1 MLASHLWNNFLFLT
15 HSSWAFSWVSCM
27 GFYHFNIILIH
38 FYWLLLPDS
47 VVGFPALVFCILWKP
62 VIWLLL
68 RFNWLVVTRC
78 TTGYGE
84 SWNRLQTATGLEPRT
99 TLVINKYSTVWP
111 NWPKATTEC
120 GFTLKRV
127 HDMIRT
133 YSQMQH
139 SSIIWPVSLN
149 CSVFIYELSDCGFES
164 PYSHLNFKFCACFEQ
179 GVPWHSGKYIVWI
192 HSETRTWYDKIIQS
206 NPP

>member
-27 GFYHFNIILIH
+27 GFYHFNIIIIH

-133 YSQMQH
+133 YSQTHPTDKYSEH
-139 SSIIWPVSLN
+139 SSIIWSVWPN
-149 CSVFIYELSDCGFES
+149 VFIIFLAVFLTKIKNFGKMLQWKSVLLKCLIKIKRSNKIKHPFRNEI
-164 PYSHLNFKFCACFEQ
+164 PYFL
-179 GVPWHSGKYIVWI
+179 
-192 HSETRTWYDKIIQS
+192 
-206 NPP
+206 